1 MGDCGPMGIDGT
13 YVGGLVGVTTDHS
26 GAGVDERGT
35 GGGTWEV

>member
-1 MGDCGPMGIDGT
+1 MIVVLWELMGRTWVDWW
-13 YVGGLVGVTTDHS
+13 GVTTDHS